1 MAIDN
6 GDTVRIEYTGK
17 LTDGTVFDQT
27 EDNEPFQF
35 KVGSGDVIPGFEEAI
50 IGMEE
55 EQEKTV
61 TIKASDAYGDR
72 DESRVQQY
80 SRDTLPDDFE
90 PQKGQVLALQ
100 DQEGRQIPVS
110 VVDFNDENITVD
122 LNHPLAGEDLVF
134 EIKVLEVE

>member
-1 MAIDN
+1 MAIEN

-27 EDNEPFQF
+27 EDEKPFQF
-35 KVGSGDVIPGFEEAI
+35 TVGSGDVIPGFEEAI
-50 IGMEE
+50 KGMEE
-55 EQEKTV
+55 EQEKSV
-61 TIKASDAYGDR
+61 TIKASNAYGER

-80 SRDTLPDDFE
+80 SRDTLPDDFNPE
-90 PQKGQVLALQ
+90 KGQVLALQ

-110 VVDFNDENITVD
+110 VVDFTDETITVD

-134 EIKVLEVE
+134 DIKILEIE